1 MYFPELFSFLLD
13 LGGQRI
19 KKKKLRYPEW
29 LDCALLKG
37 PSKVSEE
44 SSHTRQ
50 KVTLSSHITLS
61 NKKLTSLVF
70 HTEKPLA
77 VKAMNL
83 NYYVI
88 P

>member
-1 MYFPELFSFLLD
+1 MIENK
-13 LGGQRI
+13 I
-19 KKKKLRYPEW
+19 KKKLRYPEW

-37 PSKVSEE
+37 PSKINEE
-44 SSHTRQ
+44 
-50 KVTLSSHITLS
+50 SSHITLS
-61 NKKLTSLVF
+61 NRKLTFLVF
-70 HTEKPLA
+70 QTENPLA